1 LIDEQQYFFNL
12 KQLGGMPDLKQSLMK
27 DSVFLLWEERAEPN
41 NHSDIYRINESIRRT
56 NTDCIELVKMVD
68 SRVQ

>member
-1 LIDEQQYFFNL
+1 MRY
-12 KQLGGMPDLKQSLMK
+12 MPDLRQSLMK
-27 DSVFLLWEERAEPN
+27 DSVFQLWEEHVEPI